1 MLNSEVAGVALDLWC
16 NHINEECSSFNV
28 VKSSEISREWWLIDA
43 STLPLGKLAVIIADK
58 LMGKSK
64 VTYTP
69 HIDNGDYVVV
79 VNAKNLKVTG
89 EKMTQKKYYRH
100 SGFPGGLTELKL
112 EEVIEKDPSV
122 AIREAV
128 KGMLPK
134 NKLSADR
141 LARLRIFEGA
151 EHAHAAQNPKE
162 IK

>member
-1 MLNSEVAGVALDLWC
+1 MKTYSQKG
-16 NHINEECSSFNV
+16 
-28 VKSSEISREWWLIDA
+28 SEIKREWWLVDA
-43 STLPLGKLAVIIADK
+43 SSMPLGQLAVIIADK

-79 VNAKNLKVTG
+79 TNAKNLVVTG
-89 EKMTQKKYYRH
+89 NKMVQKKYYRH
-100 SGFPGGLTELKL
+100 SGYPGGLTELKL

-122 AIREAV
+122 AIKKAV

-134 NKLSADR
+134 NKLAADR
-141 LARLRIFEGA
+141 LARLRVFDGA
-151 EHAHAAQNPKE
+151 EHAHTAQNPKE

>member
-1 MLNSEVAGVALDLWC
+1 MKTYSQ
-16 NHINEECSSFNV
+16 
-28 VKSSEISREWWLIDA
+28 KSSEISREWWTIDA
-43 STLPLGKLAVIIADK
+43 STMPLGKLAVVIADK

-64 VTYTP
+64 VTFTP

-79 VNAKNLKVTG
+79 TNAKNLVVTG
-89 EKMTQKKYYRH
+89 EKMTDKKYYRH

-112 EEVIEKDPSV
+112 EEVLEKEPSL

-134 NKLSADR
+134 NKLAADR
-141 LARLRIFEGA
+141 LARLRIFDSA
-151 EHAHAAQNPKE
+151 EHTHAAQNPKE

>member
-1 MLNSEVAGVALDLWC
+1 MKTYSQKA
-16 NHINEECSSFNV
+16 
-28 VKSSEISREWWLIDA
+28 KEIKREWWMIDA
-43 STLPLGKLAVIIADK
+43 STLPLGKLAVIIADT

-79 VNAKNLKVTG
+79 VNAKNVKVTG
-89 EKMTQKKYYRH
+89 EKMVQKKYYRH
-100 SGFPGGLTELKL
+100 SGFPGGLRELKL

-122 AIREAV
+122 VIREAV

-134 NKLSADR
+134 NKLAADR
-141 LARLRIFEGA
+141 LARLKVFEGS

>member
-1 MLNSEVAGVALDLWC
+1 MKTYAQKAA
-16 NHINEECSSFNV
+16 
-28 VKSSEISREWWLIDA
+28 EIKRDWWVIDA
-43 STLPLGKLAVIIADK
+43 ATMPLGKLAVVIADK

-79 VNAKNLKVTG
+79 TNAEKLVVTG
-89 EKMTQKKYYRH
+89 NKMVEKKYYRH
-100 SGFPGGLTELKL
+100 SGYAGNLKELRL
-112 EEVIEKDPSV
+112 EEVIEKDPSR

-134 NKLSADR
+134 NKLAADR
-141 LARLRIFEGA
+141 LKRLRVFAGA
-151 EHAHAAQNPKE
+151 EHTHAAQNPKE

>member
-1 MLNSEVAGVALDLWC
+1 MKTYSQKGA
-16 NHINEECSSFNV
+16 
-28 VKSSEISREWWLIDA
+28 EIKREWWTIDA
-43 STLPLGKLAVIIADK
+43 SSMPLGKLAVIIADK

-79 VNAKNLKVTG
+79 TNAKKLVVTG
-89 EKMTQKKYYRH
+89 NKMVQKKYYHH
-100 SGFPGGLTELKL
+100 SGYPGGLKELKL
-112 EEVIEKDPSV
+112 EEVIEKEPAR

-134 NKLSADR
+134 NKLAADR
-141 LARLRIFEGA
+141 LARLRIFDGE
-151 EHAHAAQNPKE
+151 EHDHTAQTPQNILNE

>member
-1 MLNSEVAGVALDLWC
+1 MKTYSQ
-16 NHINEECSSFNV
+16 
-28 VKSSEISREWWLIDA
+28 KSAEIKREWWLIDA
-43 STLPLGKLAVIIADK
+43 SSLPLGKLAVVIADK

-79 VNAKNLKVTG
+79 VNAKNIKVTG
-89 EKMTQKKYYRH
+89 DKMTKKMYYRH

-112 EEVIEKDPSV
+112 EEVIEKNPAV

-134 NKLSADR
+134 NKLAAER
-141 LARLRIFEGA
+141 LGRLRVFDGM
-151 EHAHAAQNPKE
+151 EHDHTAQQPKE

>member
-1 MLNSEVAGVALDLWC
+1 MKTYSQ
-16 NHINEECSSFNV
+16 
-28 VKSSEISREWWLIDA
+28 KSSEIKREWYLIDA
-43 STLPLGKLAVIIADK
+43 STLPLGKLAVVIADK

-79 VNAKNLKVTG
+79 INAKNIQVTG
-89 EKMTQKKYYRH
+89 NKMVDKKYYRH

-112 EEVIEKDPSV
+112 EEVIEKDPSL

-128 KGMLPK
+128 KGMMPK
-134 NKLSADR
+134 NKLAADR
-141 LARLRIFEGA
+141 LARLRVFDGA
-151 EHAHAAQNPKE
+151 EHTHTAQQPKE

>member
-1 MLNSEVAGVALDLWC
+1 MKTYSQ
-16 NHINEECSSFNV
+16 
-28 VKSSEISREWWLIDA
+28 KSSEISREWWLIDA
-43 STLPLGKLAVIIADK
+43 STLPLGKLAVVIADK

-69 HIDNGDYVVV
+69 NIDNGDYVVV

-141 LARLRIFEGA
+141 LARLRVFEGA
-151 EHAHAAQNPKE
+151 EHAHTAQNPKE

>member
-1 MLNSEVAGVALDLWC
+1 MKTYSQ
-16 NHINEECSSFNV
+16 
-28 VKSSEISREWWLIDA
+28 KSKEIQREWWLVDA
-43 STLPLGKLAVIIADK
+43 ASMPLGKLAVVIADK

-79 VNAKNLKVTG
+79 INAKHLVVTG
-89 EKMTQKKYYRH
+89 DKMVAKKYYRH
-100 SGFPGGLTELKL
+100 SGYPGGLKELKL
-112 EEVIEKDPSV
+112 EEVIEKDPAR
-122 AIREAV
+122 AITQAV

-134 NKLSADR
+134 NKLAADG
-141 LARLRIFEGA
+141 LARLRVFPEA

>member
-1 MLNSEVAGVALDLWC
+1 MKTYSQKA
-16 NHINEECSSFNV
+16 
-28 VKSSEISREWWLIDA
+28 SEIKREWWVIDA
-43 STLPLGKLAVIIADK
+43 SSMPLGKLAVVIADK

-79 VNAKNLKVTG
+79 TNAKNLIVTG
-89 EKMTQKKYYRH
+89 DKMVAKKYYRH
-100 SGFPGGLTELKL
+100 SGYPGGIKELKL
-112 EEVIEKDPSV
+112 EEVIEKDASR

-134 NKLSADR
+134 NKLAAER
-141 LARLRIFEGA
+141 LKRLRVFDGA
-151 EHAHAAQNPKE
+151 EHAHVAQNPQTILKE

>member
-1 MLNSEVAGVALDLWC
+1 MKTYSQ
-16 NHINEECSSFNV
+16 
-28 VKSSEISREWWLIDA
+28 KSSEISREWWLIDA
-43 STLPLGKLAVIIADK
+43 STLPLGKLAVVIADK

-141 LARLRIFEGA
+141 LARLRVFEGA
-151 EHAHAAQNPKE
+151 EHAHTAQNPKE

>member
-1 MLNSEVAGVALDLWC
+1 MKTYSQKGAD
-16 NHINEECSSFNV
+16 I
-28 VKSSEISREWWLIDA
+28 KREWWTIDA
-43 STLPLGKLAVIIADK
+43 SSMPLGKLAVVIADK

-79 VNAKNLKVTG
+79 TNAKNLVVTG
-89 EKMTQKKYYRH
+89 NKMIDKKYYRH
-100 SGFPGGLTELKL
+100 SGFPGGIKELKL
-112 EEVIEKDPSV
+112 EEVIEKNPEL

-134 NKLSADR
+134 NKLAADR
-141 LARLRIFEGA
+141 LARLRVFDGA
-151 EHAHAAQNPKE
+151 EHTHTAQSPKE

>member
-1 MLNSEVAGVALDLWC
+1 MKTYSQ
-16 NHINEECSSFNV
+16 
-28 VKSSEISREWWLIDA
+28 KSAEISREWWLVDA
-43 STLPLGKLAVIIADK
+43 STMPLGKLAVVIADK

-79 VNAKNLKVTG
+79 INAKNLKVTG
-89 EKMTQKKYYRH
+89 EKMTDKKYYSH

-122 AIREAV
+122 AIKSAV

-134 NKLSADR
+134 NKLAADR
-141 LARLRIFEGA
+141 LARLRVFDGA
-151 EHAHAAQNPKE
+151 EHDHTAQTPKE